1 LKRPIA
7 IAGALLASSLLL
19 AACASYDQAQTES
32 TIVDDL
38 SPQVED
44 VTGTTIKSADCPE
57 EVDIENGA
65 EFECTAKLK
74 NGVEVRVD
82 GAVVN
87 DAGDLEVDISPE
99 ALGEAAG
106 AN

>member
-1 LKRPIA
+1 M
-7 IAGALLASSLLL
+7 LASSLLL

-38 SPQVED
+38 SPQVEE

-65 EFECTAKLK
+65 EFVCTATLK
-74 NGVEVRVD
+74 NGTEVKVD

-87 DAGDLEVDISPE
+87 DAGDLEVDISPA
-99 ALGEAAG
+99 ALGKAAG
-106 AN
+106 TS